1 VLFLDDPRITAIFEK
16 PTHTSDAIFPV

>member
-16 PTHTSDAIFPV
+16 AARTFGGIFPA